1 MRRRAGIFVAVIVPI
16 AGAGLALAAL
26 VAAGPDCA
34 RRAATTYF
42 VAPGGGD
49 SNPGSQALPWRTV
62 ARAMQALAPGV
73 EVVFRQG
80 TWNER
85 AVVGR
90 SGEASGPVTLS
101 AYHGETATLDGTGL
115 AIDEDQGLVEVRGVS
130 HVVVRGLRVV
140 RSPGSGVYVDRA
152 SHVTVQGVTTEDT
165 VSSGVGVWASED
177 VLIADCEVV
186 LACND
191 GSQESIT
198 IAGTDGFEVRGN
210 HVHHGGPGTNGGE
223 GIDAK
228 DGATNGSI
236 HHNLVHDLVRLGIY
250 VDAWDKHTHDINV
263 HSNVVFGTGNDGFTL
278 ASEMGGLL
286 ERVRV
291 YNNVAWGNRY
301 VGVSLSRNGDAA
313 AHPMRDVWVVN
324 NTVVGNG
331 AGDWGGGITV
341 DPAEVSGVVIRN
353 NVVSQNRSFQIVL
366 DSGAPRAEVAV
377 DHNLI
382 DGFRG
387 YDGEVQGEYAAAGDP
402 LFANR
407 LAHDF
412 HLLAGSPAIDRGSG
426 EGAPALDFDGRV
438 RPAGASVDI
447 GAYEF
452 SSASLGRAIRRRL
465 LRR

>member
-1 MRRRAGIFVAVIVPI
+1 MRRRAGIFIAVIVPL

-26 VAAGPDCA
+26 VAARPDGGGL
-34 RRAATTYF
+34 AASAYF
-42 VAPGGGD
+42 VAPGGDD
-49 SNPGSQALPWRTV
+49 SNPGSEALPWRTV

-90 SGEASGPVTLS
+90 SGETAAPVALS
-101 AYHGETATLDGTGL
+101 VYPGETATLDGTGL

-130 HVVVRGLRVV
+130 HVVVRGLRLVH
-140 RSPGSGVYVDRA
+140 SSGSGVFVDRA
-152 SHVTVQGVTTEDT
+152 SDVTVQAISTDDT

-191 GSQESIT
+191 GGQECIT
-198 IAGTDGFEVRGN
+198 VAGTDGFEVRGN
-210 HVHHGGPGTNGGE
+210 HVHHGGSGTNGGE

-228 DGATNGSI
+228 DGAANGSI

-250 VDAWDKHTHDINV
+250 VDAWDKHTHDIDV
-263 HSNVVFGTGNDGFTL
+263 HSNVVHATGNDGFTL

-291 YNNVAWGNRY
+291 FNNVAWGNRY

-313 AHPMRDVWVVN
+313 AHPMREVWVVN

-331 AGDWGGGITV
+331 SGEWGGGITV
-341 DPAEVSGVVIRN
+341 DPAEVAGVVIRN
-353 NVVSQNRSFQIVL
+353 NIVSQNLSFQIVL
-366 DSGAPRAEVAV
+366 DPGAPRAEVAV
-377 DHNLI
+377 DHNLV

-387 YDGEVQGEYAAAGDP
+387 YDGEVQGKYAVAGDP
-402 LFANR
+402 LFADR
-407 LAHDF
+407 LGHDF
-412 HLLAGSPAIDRGSG
+412 HLLAGS
-426 EGAPALDFDGRV
+426 
-438 RPAGASVDI
+438 
-447 GAYEF
+447 
-452 SSASLGRAIRRRL
+452 
-465 LRR
+465 